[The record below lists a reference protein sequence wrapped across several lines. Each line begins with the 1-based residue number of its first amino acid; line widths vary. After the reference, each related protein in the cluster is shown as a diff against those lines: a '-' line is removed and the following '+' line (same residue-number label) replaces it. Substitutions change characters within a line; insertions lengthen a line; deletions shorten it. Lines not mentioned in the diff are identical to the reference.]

1 MVLKK
6 YIRPVSAT
14 LIFLAMVML
23 FSCEDITLV
32 LDCSKCNTDE
42 PSDAEIA
49 IKVSSSYNEVLINI
63 YEGNLDDSILY
74 KTITAYGSSASCTLP
89 LNKTFAFSAR
99 YFTSYG
105 DIYYVINSIT
115 PHVKY
120 VEDQCDEPCYFIYNN
135 TVNLKLKYL
144 R

>member
-6 YIRPVSAT
+6 HIRPVSVT
-14 LIFLAMVML
+14 IIFLLMVML
-23 FSCEDITLV
+23 FSCEDLTLV
-32 LDCSKCNTDE
+32 LDCSKCKTDE
-42 PSDAEIA
+42 PSDAEID
-49 IKVSSSYNEVLINI
+49 IKISTSYNEVRINI

-74 KTITAYGSSASCTLP
+74 KTITTNSSNSSCTLP
-89 LNKTFAFSAR
+89 LNKTYTFAAQ

-105 DIYYVINSIT
+105 DIYNVINSIT

-120 VEDQCDEPCYFIYNN
+120 VEDQCDEPCYFVYNN